1 LLNVLFS
8 AAVMEQRDASDAK
21 LAIVVVRDPLQ
32 TVAWV
37 SEVDLDPLLM
47 LGIDESVES
56 SLIPK
61 LDVVSR
67 ARIERIIFLTLPIS
81 TFAARLRCRLRV
93 KTLWFL
99 PESIAV

>member
-1 LLNVLFS
+1 L
-8 AAVMEQRDASDAK
+8 E
-21 LAIVVVRDPLQ
+21 IVVVRDPLQ

-37 SEVDLDPLLM
+37 SEVDLDLLPM
-47 LGIDESVES
+47 LGMDESVES
-56 SLIPK
+56 SLRPK
-61 LDVVSR
+61 LDVISR